1 MLLRKVTK
9 ISIILQIIN
18 NSPFYRTKIIQSG
31 NQQNHSLDCMAS
43 TKPTLNSVVRA
54 IVYCLFACL
63 FACLSVFLSVCQDI
77 MKRASK
83 ENGLAATTREEKK

>member
-18 NSPFYRTKIIQSG
+18 NSPFYRTKISQSG
-31 NQQNHSLDCMAS
+31 NQQNHSLNCMAS

-54 IVYCLFACL
+54 IVYC
-63 FACLSVFLSVCQDI
+63 LSVCQDI